1 MEFLFI
7 HDYPVDTGWAPQQI
21 RIIATQ
27 VKAYP
32 GNDSPR
38 KYSMN
43 PITREAKPAI
53 TETPPS
59 PGCGNELQ
67 RSSHAR
73 HPTETSSPCVKR
85 IIVYLSGGHGGRI
98 YQRLRH
104 YGNLHRAVDLLVG
117 GGP

>member
-1 MEFLFI
+1 
-7 HDYPVDTGWAPQQI
+7 
-21 RIIATQ
+21 
-27 VKAYP
+27 
-32 GNDSPR
+32 
-38 KYSMN
+38 MN

-85 IIVYLSGGHGGRI
+85 IIVNYGEGHGATATVMRYEYKDKKHAKAGLWA
-98 YQRLRH
+98 Q
-104 YGNLHRAVDLLVG
+104 
-117 GGP
+117 